1 MTNDFSVESILKML
15 DEVWGIFSTPIL
27 ELSGS
32 KISVLSI
39 FFALV
44 LFYLSTILS
53 RYCQKLTERILEK
66 KQIDKG
72 VKGSISKIVGHLA
85 QIAGVLIALDMI
97 GINLNSLVASFI
109 ILAKLQPILNIA
121 QNFISGLIILFER
134 PIKKGDLVE
143 VDGVYGRIS
152 EIGSR
157 STTVTTKDDVSIIV
171 PNSKFISEHV
181 VNDSFSGERRRFH
194 VAVGVAYG
202 SDVKKVKQI
211 LLDIALDHPKIL
223 KTPAPDVFFKDFGNS
238 SLDFDLLIWLEEL
251 WESER
256 ILSQIRYSINE
267 AFIEN
272 SVEIPFPQRDLHIRS
287 GLHPSS

>member
-97 GINLNSLVASFI
+97 GINLNSLVALGGV
-109 ILAKLQPILNIA
+109 LAVGIGFGLQNIA

-134 PIKKGDLVE
+134 
-143 VDGVYGRIS
+143 
-152 EIGSR
+152 
-157 STTVTTKDDVSIIV
+157 
-171 PNSKFISEHV
+171 
-181 VNDSFSGERRRFH
+181 
-194 VAVGVAYG
+194 
-202 SDVKKVKQI
+202 
-211 LLDIALDHPKIL
+211 
-223 KTPAPDVFFKDFGNS
+223 
-238 SLDFDLLIWLEEL
+238 
-251 WESER
+251 
-256 ILSQIRYSINE
+256 
-267 AFIEN
+267 
-272 SVEIPFPQRDLHIRS
+272 
-287 GLHPSS
+287 